1 MKSLTRQSSAEGK
14 KPADKM
20 SLRFVLP
27 MVLFYLIVGALL
39 IWLKDQVT
47 TIATYV
53 LAVLLMVYGVW
64 LTVRYFR
71 STVEERVAG
80 KDLAFGLIL
89 LLAGIVLAF
98 TPGSLQGILPTI
110 WGLSLVFGGF
120 LKIQYAFD
128 EKIVG
133 VKRWWIMLI
142 FAAVSLI
149 IGTLALLGS
158 RVFSGDD
165 SQTLF
170 IIGIFMVGE
179 AVLDFVTYL
188 VISHGMKKR
197 IAEKEPAVVYVPQ
210 PEPAPAPAQPDP
222 APAPVQPEPAPAE
235 PEKEN
240 EA

>member
-1 MKSLTRQSSAEGK
+1 MKNRTGK
-14 KPADKM
+14 TDKM
-20 SLRFVLP
+20 SLRFVIPL
-27 MVLFYLIVGALL
+27 VLFYLIVGALL

-47 TIATYV
+47 TIASYV
-53 LAVLLMVYGVW
+53 LAGLLMVYGVW
-64 LTVRYFR
+64 LIVRYFR
-71 STVEERVAG
+71 STLEEQVAG

-98 TPGSLQGILPTI
+98 SPGSLQGILPTI

-133 VKRWWIMLI
+133 VKHWWIMLI

-158 RVFSGDD
+158 RVFSGGD

-179 AVLDFVTYL
+179 AVLDLVTYF
-188 VISHGMKKR
+188 VISRGMKKH
-197 IAEKEPAVVYVPQ
+197 IAEKEAAVVCVPR
-210 PEPAPAPAQPDP
+210 PESSLVQPDP
-222 APAPVQPEPAPAE
+222 VPVPVQPEPVVSSPAPAE

-240 EA
+240 EE

>member
-53 LAVLLMVYGVW
+53 LAVLLMVYGIW

-128 EKIVG
+128 EKVVG

-158 RVFSGDD
+158 RVFSGGD

-188 VISHGMKKR
+188 VISHGMKKH
-197 IAEKEPAVVYVPQ
+197 IAEKETAVVYVPQ

>member
-1 MKSLTRQSSAEGK
+1 MKNLTRQPSAEGK

-20 SLRFVLP
+20 SLHFVLP

-39 IWLKDQVT
+39 IWLKGQVT
-47 TIATYV
+47 TIASYV
-53 LAVLLMVYGVW
+53 LAALLMIGGGW
-64 LTVRYFR
+64 LGVRYFR

-80 KDLAFGLIL
+80 KDLAFGLIV
-89 LLAGIVLAF
+89 LLAGIVLAVS
-98 TPGSLQGILPTI
+98 PNSLKDILPSI

-158 RVFSGDD
+158 RVFSGGDD
-165 SQTLF
+165 QTLF
-170 IIGIFMVGE
+170 IIGIFMIGE
-179 AVLDFVTYL
+179 AVLDLVTYFL
-188 VISHGMKKR
+188 ISRGMKKQQ
-197 IAEKEPAVVYVPQ
+197 AAAKEPAVVYVPQ
-210 PEPAPAPAQPDP
+210 PDAVQPVHAPAQPVPAPAQP
-222 APAPVQPEPAPAE
+222 E
-235 PEKEN
+235 PEKEVDK
-240 EA
+240 E